1 MIKEIY
7 FECECGGNAVLKIQ
21 DLVDE
26 ENKFDLGVTTNSTFI
41 CEKCGKKYYSGDI
54 EEFVVSE
61 ENLY

>member
-7 FECECGGNAVLKIQ
+7 FECECGGNAVLRIQ

-26 ENKFDLGVTTNSTFI
+26 ENKFDLGVVAHSKFV
-41 CEKCGKKYYSGDI
+41 CKECGKTYYSGEV

-61 ENLY
+61 EDLD